1 MQTDQSYLGTV
12 PRVAEFT
19 NPTFIVNLPPL
30 RLRCDRV
37 PIPRPALPDGNR
49 EQSAIPGGCARLW
62 VDDG

>member
-37 PIPRPALPDGNR
+37 PIPSRLLKK
-49 EQSAIPGGCARLW
+49 SASS
-62 VDDG
+62 VDHLGLD